1 MNKFYN
7 RENEIAYL
15 REIAER
21 SNKSGQFTLVT
32 GRRRIGKTQLLLKTF
47 ENDVFLYF
55 FVAKKSEALLSQ
67 DFQEEIR
74 KKLDFPQLGEATSIT
89 SIFEFLFA
97 YSAQKNLTIII
108 DEIQELLFINLSF
121 FSDLQRLWD
130 LNSKSSKI
138 NLIVSGS
145 MISLMYKIFEDKH
158 EPLFGRANHKIHVKP
173 FETSVLKEILSDYH
187 PNYKAEDL
195 LAFYSF
201 TGGVAKYCQLF
212 MENKAFT
219 KDKMISYLTSEHSLL
234 INEGKNILV
243 EEFGRE
249 YSIYFSILSE
259 IAQGYHRR
267 SELEDKLKKE
277 IGGYLTKLERDF
289 NLIKRATP
297 IFSMTAESKNMKYM
311 LEDNFLTF
319 WFRFIY
325 KYQHMIEIGAHNQLQ
340 QIVKRDYETFSGI
353 SLEKYFRTKA
363 IESKRF
369 TQIGNYWNR
378 KGTIEIDYIALN
390 ELEKTV
396 VFGEVK
402 RQGKKI
408 DLEKLKGNVALLT
421 NEMNILKNYKK
432 EFIGLSMDDL

>member
-21 SNKSGQFTLVT
+21 SKKSGQFTLVT

-55 FVAKKSEALLSQ
+55 FVARKSEALLCQ

-130 LNSKSSKI
+130 LNSKKSKI

-145 MISLMYKIFEDKH
+145 IISLMYKIFEDKH

-173 FETSVLKEILSDYH
+173 FETIVLKEILSDYN

-363 IESKRF
+363 IESRRF

-378 KGTIEIDYIALN
+378 KGTIEIDYIVLN
-390 ELEKTV
+390 ELKKTV

>member
-21 SNKSGQFTLVT
+21 SSKSGQFTLVT

-55 FVAKKSEALLSQ
+55 FVAKKSEALLCQ

-97 YSAQKNLTIII
+97 YSAKKNLTIII

>member
-55 FVAKKSEALLSQ
+55 FVAKKSEALLCQ

-97 YSAQKNLTIII
+97 YSAKKNLTIII

-145 MISLMYKIFEDKH
+145 MISLMYKIFEDKN

-219 KDKMISYLTSEHSLL
+219 KDKMIAYLTSEHSLL

-390 ELEKTV
+390 ELKKTV

>member
-21 SNKSGQFTLVT
+21 SKKSGQFTLVT

-55 FVAKKSEALLSQ
+55 FVARKSEALLCQ

-97 YSAQKNLTIII
+97 YSAKKNLTIII

-130 LNSKSSKI
+130 LNSKKSKI

-145 MISLMYKIFEDKH
+145 IISLMYKIFEDKH

-173 FETSVLKEILSDYH
+173 FETIVLKEILSDYN

-363 IESKRF
+363 IESRRF

-390 ELEKTV
+390 ELKKTV

>member
-21 SNKSGQFTLVT
+21 SKKSGQFTLVT

-55 FVAKKSEALLSQ
+55 FVARKSEALLCQ

-130 LNSKSSKI
+130 LNSKKSKI

-145 MISLMYKIFEDKH
+145 IISLMYKIFEDKH

-173 FETSVLKEILSDYH
+173 FETIVLKEILSDYN

-363 IESKRF
+363 IESRRF

-390 ELEKTV
+390 ELKKTV

>member
-21 SNKSGQFTLVT
+21 SSKSGQFTLVT

-55 FVAKKSEALLSQ
+55 FVAKKSEALLCQ

-97 YSAQKNLTIII
+97 YSAKKNLTIII

-158 EPLFGRANHKIHVKP
+158 EPLFGRANHKIYVKP

>member
-21 SNKSGQFTLVT
+21 SSKSGQFTLVT

-55 FVAKKSEALLSQ
+55 FVAKKSEALLCQ

-145 MISLMYKIFEDKH
+145 MISLMYKIFEDKQ

-378 KGTIEIDYIALN
+378 KGTIEIDYIAIN
-390 ELEKTV
+390 EPKKTV